1 MIAIAG
7 SLAGILPANALLALA
22 SATAWGGGDFSG
34 GMGVKA
40 AGGSTAGAL
49 RVVLVAHASSL
60 AVLLG
65 IVCLQHAPVPHG
77 APLAW
82 GIVAG
87 VTAGISLTA
96 FYIALARGAMG
107 ASAALSG
114 LLAAAIPAAVSSV
127 LEGVP
132 GTLRLLGFALALAA
146 IWLIAAGPSPEAGHS
161 VDGSV
166 SPTARADARANLV
179 LALIGGVGFGIYF
192 VALRLAN
199 PLGEFQP
206 MALARA
212 ASLVTCAL
220 LLVFVTFRRGAAHAD
235 APDAPSSSLPNRWL
249 SGSAIGWALGVALLD
264 TGGNLLFIASTRV
277 GRLDV
282 AAVLAS
288 LYPAGTI
295 LLAAWRLHE
304 RPTRRQLTGMAI
316 ALGSV
321 VLITV

>member
-1 MIAIAG
+1 M
-7 SLAGILPANALLALA
+7 LPANALLALA

-65 IVCLQHAPVPHG
+65 ILAVQHASLPHG
-77 APLAW
+77 APLVW
-82 GIVAG
+82 GLAAG

-114 LLAAAIPAAVSSV
+114 LLAAAIPAVVSSF

-132 GTLRLLGFALALAA
+132 TPLRIAGFALALAA

-161 VDGSV
+161 VDGTIPPA
-166 SPTARADARANLV
+166 SPSAARSNLI

-199 PLGEFQP
+199 PLGAFEP

-212 ASLVTCAL
+212 ASLATCAIL
-220 LLVFVTFRRGAAHAD
+220 LLAVTLRNRS
-235 APDAPSSSLPNRWL
+235 APSSSDFSEL
-249 SGSAIGWALGVALLD
+249 STRLTRAAVGWALGVALLD
-264 TGGNLLFIASTRV
+264 TGGNLLFIAATRA

-295 LLAAWRLHE
+295 LLAAWHLHE
-304 RPTRRQLTGMAI
+304 RPTRRQLTGMAV
-316 ALGSV
+316 ALGAV
-321 VLITV
+321 VMITV